1 MKRPHQRRPL
11 PAPGWRW
18 IANVFALYRVRL
30 RHRWLQELLA
40 VAGIAAG
47 VALLFASQV
56 ASTSLSGPVQELNRG
71 LVGNSQLQ
79 LVGRGG
85 DGFSERTVEA
95 VAALPGVRIAAPILQ
110 VQANVVGPGGARAV
124 TVFGADPRTVKLRGS
139 LLRGFTAR
147 EAAEQET
154 VALPTPVARATGVR
168 FGDDARLQLGG
179 RTRTVTVAVIGHE
192 ELRALEQTSIAV
204 TPLAYLQRMAGLR
217 GRVSR
222 ILVEA
227 DPTQLDAVR
236 AGLQR
241 VAGNQLD
248 VRPADYE
255 SRLFAVA
262 ARPTSQATTISSVVS
277 ALVGFLFAFC
287 AMLVTVAS
295 RRALAIDLRLDGY
308 RPGQV
313 IRILLFDALALGVVA
328 VAAGL
333 VLGDLLSRGGYGSD
347 VSFLGGAFPLGDA
360 RIVTWSSVVI
370 AAGGGLLAAAA
381 GVLVPLR
388 AVIFARTPT
397 RQPAGPET
405 SRWGRFTVVA
415 PAVGAIGLAAAVAIT
430 VLAPEAAIVGLLAL
444 GLALVLL
451 VPSVLR
457 GVVVVLAW
465 LSGRRGR
472 AIVAVE
478 LALPQLRAREWRARS
493 LAIATTGA
501 IAVFGAVALQGARA
515 NLQGGLDGVTVEVSH
530 VTDLWVLPPGA
541 GDLFITTPFTPRAAD
556 TIAAAPGVASVAR
569 YRGAHLDVADRRVWV
584 LAPPP
589 EAPRPVPPEQ
599 VRTGDARQATALLR
613 AGGWA
618 VVSRAV
624 ADQLGV
630 GVGDRFTLPAPRPI
644 TLRVAATITNLGWSG
659 GAIIVGSSDFARAWG
674 DRQIAAFQV
683 GLSPGVTPQQG
694 RAAVARALGP
704 RSALR
709 VETAAEHSQRQRTS
723 AAGGLTRL
731 QQIASLTLIAAV
743 LAMASAMAALL
754 WQRRPT
760 VARQKLDGYTTGVM
774 WQSLAV
780 ESGALFVTGCLTG
793 AAFGL
798 LGQVL
803 FSRGLETIS
812 GFPVLGS
819 VQLGL
824 AATSFALVTLA
835 ALLVVAVPGY
845 LVARVRPS
853 LRTGD

>member
-1 MKRPHQRRPL
+1 MTRSRREGPL
-11 PAPGWRW
+11 PTPGLRW

-85 DGFSERTVEA
+85 DGLPERTVA
-95 VAALPGVRIAAPILQ
+95 TVAALPGVRIAAPVLQ
-110 VQANVVGPGGARAV
+110 VQANIIGARGARSV
-124 TVFGADPRTVKLRGS
+124 TVFGADPRTVDLSGS
-139 LLRGFTAR
+139 LLQGFTTQ
-147 EAAEQET
+147 EAADQET
-154 VALPTPVARATGVR
+154 VALPAPIAGELGVR
-168 FGDDARLQLGG
+168 FGDDARLQLNG
-179 RTRTVTVAVIGHE
+179 RTRTVSVAALGRD
-192 ELRALEQTSIAV
+192 ELGALEQTSIAV
-204 TPLAYLQRMAGLR
+204 TPLANLQRLAGLR
-217 GRVSR
+217 GRLSR

-227 DPTQLDAVR
+227 DPAQLDTVR

-241 VAGNQLD
+241 VAGNRFD

-255 SRLFAVA
+255 SRLFDVA
-262 ARPTSQATTISSVVS
+262 AEPTSQATTISSVVS

-295 RRALAIDLRLDGY
+295 RRALALDLRLDGY

-313 IRILLFDALALGVVA
+313 IRILLFDAFALGVVA
-328 VAAGL
+328 VAVGL
-333 VLGDLLSRGGYGSD
+333 VLGDLLSRRGYGSD

-360 RIVTWSSVVI
+360 RVVSWSSVVI
-370 AAGGGLLAAAA
+370 AAGGGLLAAAL
-381 GVLVPLR
+381 GVLAPLR
-388 AVIFARTPT
+388 TVIFARTPT
-397 RQPAGPET
+397 RRPSGPPAARG
-405 SRWGRFTVVA
+405 RRFTVVA
-415 PAVGAIGLAAAVAIT
+415 PAVGALGLAAAIAIT
-430 VLAPEAAIVGLLAL
+430 ALAPEAAIVGLIAL
-444 GLALVLL
+444 VVALVLL
-451 VPSVLR
+451 LPIVLR
-457 GVVVVLAW
+457 GVLAALTG
-465 LSGRRGR
+465 LSARQPR

-501 IAVFGAVALQGARA
+501 VAVFGAVALQGASA
-515 NLQGGLDGVTVEVSH
+515 NLQDGLDGVTVEVSH
-530 VTDLWVLPPGA
+530 VTDLWVMPSGA
-541 GDLFITTPFTPRAAD
+541 GDLFVTTPFAPTEAGA
-556 TIAAAPGVASVAR
+556 IAETRGVASVAR
-569 YRGAHLDVADRRVWV
+569 YRGAHLDVADRRIWV

-589 EAPRPVPPEQ
+589 QARRPVPTDQ
-599 VRTGDARQATALLR
+599 VRAGDARQATAQLR
-613 AGGWA
+613 TGGWA
-618 VVSRAV
+618 VLSRAV
-624 ADQLGV
+624 ADGLRV
-630 GVGDRFTLPAPRPI
+630 GVGDRFTLPAPRPV
-644 TLRVAATITNLGWSG
+644 TLRVAAIITNLGWSG
-659 GAIIVGSSDFARAWG
+659 GAMIVSPSDFTRAWG
-674 DRQIAAFQV
+674 DRQISAFQV
-683 GLSPGVTPQQG
+683 GLAPGVTPRQG
-694 RAAVARALGP
+694 RDAVARSLGP
-704 RSALR
+704 SSTLR
-709 VETAAEHSQRQRTS
+709 VETAAEHSRRQRIS
-723 AAGGLTRL
+723 AHGGLTRL

-754 WQRRPT
+754 WQRRPM
-760 VARQKLDGYTTGVM
+760 VARQKLDGYTTGTM
-774 WQSLAV
+774 WRSLAV
-780 ESGALFVTGCLTG
+780 ESGALFATGCLSG

-819 VQLGL
+819 VQFEL
-824 AATSFALVTLA
+824 AATSFALVTFA

>member
-1 MKRPHQRRPL
+1 MTRRHQDRRP
-11 PAPGWRW
+11 PPPGLRW

-56 ASTSLSGPVQELNRG
+56 ASTSLSGPVKELNRG

-85 DGFSERTVEA
+85 DGFSERIVTR
-95 VAALPGVRIAAPILQ
+95 VAALPGVRIAAPVLQ
-110 VQANVVGPGGARAV
+110 VQATVVGPRGARAI
-124 TVFGADPRTVKLRGS
+124 TVFGADPRTVRLDGS
-139 LLRGFTAR
+139 LLRGFTAQ

-154 VALPTPVARATGVR
+154 LALPAPIANETGIR
-168 FGDDARLQLGG
+168 FGDDARLQIGG
-179 RTRTVTVAVIGHE
+179 RTRTVSAAVVGRD
-192 ELRALEQTSIAV
+192 ELSELAQTSIAV
-204 TPLAYLQRMAGLR
+204 TPLTFLQRLAGMP

-222 ILVEA
+222 VLVEA
-227 DPTQLDAVR
+227 DPAQLDAVR
-236 AGLQR
+236 DGLER
-241 VAGNQLD
+241 VAGNRLD

-255 SRLFAVA
+255 SQLFDVA
-262 ARPTSQATTISSVVS
+262 AEPTSQATTISSVVS

-295 RRALAIDLRLDGY
+295 RRTLAVDLRLDGY
-308 RPGQV
+308 RPQQV

-328 VAAGL
+328 VAVGL
-333 VLGDLLSRGGYGSD
+333 VLGDLISRQGYGSD

-360 RIVTWSSVVI
+360 RIVTWSSVAI
-370 AAGGGLLAAAA
+370 AAGGGLLAAIL
-381 GVLVPLR
+381 GVLAPLGTT
-388 AVIFARTPT
+388 IFARTL
-397 RQPAGPET
+397 
-405 SRWGRFTVVA
+405 SREHRGAPDRRRWIAVAA
-415 PAVGAIGLAAAVAIT
+415 PAAGAFALVAAVAIT
-430 VLAPEAAIVGLLAL
+430 LLAPGAAIVGLLAL

-451 VPSVLR
+451 LPTVLR
-457 GVVVVLAW
+457 GVVTGLAA
-465 LSGRRGR
+465 LSERRKH

-478 LALPQLRAREWRARS
+478 LALPQLRAREWHARS

-515 NLQGGLDGVTVEVSH
+515 NLQDGLDGVTVEVSH

-541 GDLFITTPFTPRAAD
+541 GDLFVTTPFTPAAAER
-556 TIAAAPGVASVAR
+556 IAAAPGVGSVAQ

-589 EAPRPVPPEQ
+589 GAPRPVPPEQ
-599 VRTGDARQATALLR
+599 VRSGNVRQATALLR
-613 AGGWA
+613 SGGWA
-618 VVSRAV
+618 VLSRAV
-624 ADQLGV
+624 ADGLDV

-644 TLRVAATITNLGWSG
+644 TLRVAAISTNLGWSG
-659 GAIIVGSSDFARAWG
+659 GAIVLGAEDFARGWG
-674 DRQIAAFQV
+674 DGHIAAFQV
-683 GLSPGVTPQQG
+683 GLEPGVTPEQG
-694 RAAVARALGP
+694 RDAVTRALGP

-709 VETAAEHSQRQRTS
+709 VETAAEHSLRQRTS
-723 AAGGLTRL
+723 AQGGLTRL
-731 QQIASLTLIAAV
+731 EQIATLTLIAAV
-743 LAMASAMAALL
+743 LAMAAAMAALL

-760 VARQKLDGYTTGVM
+760 VARQKLDGYGTGAM
-774 WQSLAV
+774 WRSLAV
-780 ESGALFVTGCLTG
+780 ESGALFVTGCLAG

-803 FSRGLETIS
+803 FSRALEAIS
-812 GFPVLGS
+812 GFPVL
-819 VQLGL
+819 VTVRFEV
-824 AATSFALVTLA
+824 AAVSFALVMLA
-835 ALLVVAVPGY
+835 AMLVVAVPGY